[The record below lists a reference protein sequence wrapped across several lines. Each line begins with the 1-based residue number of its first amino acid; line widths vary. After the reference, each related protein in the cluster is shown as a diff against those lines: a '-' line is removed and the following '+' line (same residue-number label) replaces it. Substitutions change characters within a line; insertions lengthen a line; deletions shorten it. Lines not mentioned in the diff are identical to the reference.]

1 MANAESYPISAI
13 FAGDIL
19 CPIGSTTVT
28 VQGIQTIS
36 VTTEPP
42 ADGAVLTFVE
52 ANNDLEWLPDTD
64 IFNPGNTYFVS
75 LVAGDIL
82 VYDGAYWTNSPL
94 PPFLATHASPLSTD
108 PGTPGEIAYDTGY
121 IYVCQASGHWGRA
134 LLTFGY

>member
-52 ANNDLEWLPDTD
+52 ANNDLEWLTNVD

-75 LVAGDIL
+75 LVAGDVL
-82 VYDGAYWTNSPL
+82 VYNGFDWINSPL
-94 PPFLATHASPLSTD
+94 PPFLATPMSPLSND
-108 PGTPGEIAYDTGY
+108 PGTEGEVAFDSQY
-121 IYVCQASGHWGRA
+121 IYVCQASGHWG
-134 LLTFGY
+134 

>member
-52 ANNDLEWLPDTD
+52 ANDDLEWLTNVD
-64 IFNPGNTYFVS
+64 IFNEGNTYFVS
-75 LVAGDIL
+75 LMAGDVL
-82 VYDGAYWTNSPL
+82 VYNGTDWTNAPL
-94 PPFLATHASPLSTD
+94 PS
-108 PGTPGEIAYDTGY
+108 I
-121 IYVCQASGHWGRA
+121 ASGGYFDINDG
-134 LLTFGY
+134 TFLIPQSSFTFDDSTF

>member
-52 ANNDLEWLPDTD
+52 ANNDLEWLTNVD
-64 IFNPGNTYFVS
+64 IFNEGNTYFVS
-75 LVAGDIL
+75 LMAGDVL
-82 VYDGAYWTNSPL
+82 VYNGTDWTNAPL
-94 PPFLATHASPLSTD
+94 PS
-108 PGTPGEIAYDTGY
+108 I
-121 IYVCQASGHWGRA
+121 ASGGYFDINDG
-134 LLTFGY
+134 TFLIPQSSFTFDDSTF